1 MPSKPLYKK
10 IILKLSG
17 EAFLGNLSFGVDPT
31 ATKEI
36 AKEIISVHEH
46 GVKIC
51 VVIGAGNL
59 FRGETEVHR
68 NGMDRA
74 TADYMG
80 MLGTIINGMAL
91 QSTIESL
98 GVETRLMT
106 AFEIKAVA
114 EPYIRRRA
122 VHHLDK
128 ERIVI
133 FGGGTGSPFVTT
145 DTAAALRGLELN
157 CQVLMKGTKVDGV
170 YGKDPKKYP
179 DAKLLKSLTFLK
191 AVGDIDIRVMDR
203 AAISMCME
211 HHLPVIVYNFFQK
224 GNTKRVVFGEPIG
237 THIS

>member
-1 MPSKPLYKK
+1 MPPCPIYKR

-17 EAFLGNLSFGVDPT
+17 EAFLGNLSFGIDPT

-36 AKEIISVHEH
+36 AKEIISVHEL
-46 GVKIC
+46 GVNIC

-59 FRGETEVHR
+59 FRGETEVKR

-80 MLGTIINGMAL
+80 MLATIINGMAL

-98 GVETRLMT
+98 GAETRLMT

-122 VHHLDK
+122 IHHLD
-128 ERIVI
+128 RGRVVI

-145 DTAAALRGLELN
+145 DTAAALRGLELG
-157 CQVLMKGTKVDGV
+157 CEVLMKGTKVDGV
-170 YGKDPKKYP
+170 YSKDPKKYKN
-179 DAKLLKSLTFLK
+179 ATFLK
-191 AVGDIDIRVMDR
+191 KITFLQAVGDIDIKVMDR

-211 HHLPVIVYNFFQK
+211 HKLPVIVYNFFQK
-224 GNTKRVVFGEPIG
+224 GNTKKVVLGQRIG